1 VFDLITAAGRSN
13 NGSNPAQAIANSKPS
28 SSGTLVEPRRLCAP
42 LLRRDLADTTVVAVT
57 EAAARQRGVVV
68 AGVAAVLLGIVL
80 GVVAG
85 ASASPA
91 DPVLGFAA
99 SGALVAAPG
108 VLVLLGLRDRAGLWL
123 PAGLAA
129 FPLAFLSFAGLTLPL
144 LPLAVVFVMAW
155 IRHPGSHAGAVVHPG
170 AVAPLVVTLLLGAAV
185 ALFISDDP
193 ASWTTATGG
202 GSTSDVITNRE
213 ALLSLACTMLALV
226 TGWTLTKARRVS
238 G

>member
-1 VFDLITAAGRSN
+1 
-13 NGSNPAQAIANSKPS
+13 
-28 SSGTLVEPRRLCAP
+28 
-42 LLRRDLADTTVVAVT
+42 LLQGDLADTTVVAVT
-57 EAAARQRGVVV
+57 GAAGSQQGVVV
-68 AGVAAVLLGIVL
+68 AGVTAVLLGVAL

-99 SGALVAAPG
+99 LGALVAAPG
-108 VLVLLGLRDRAGLWL
+108 VLVLLGLRDRAALWL
-123 PAGLAA
+123 PAGLTA

-144 LPLAVVFVMAW
+144 LPLAVIFVVAW
-155 IRHPGSHAGAVVHPG
+155 IRHPGSHVASVVHPA
-170 AVAPLVVTLLLGAAV
+170 AVAPLVVILLLGAAV

-226 TGWTLTKARRVS
+226 TGWTLTRARHVS

>member
-1 VFDLITAAGRSN
+1 M
-13 NGSNPAQAIANSKPS
+13 
-28 SSGTLVEPRRLCAP
+28 
-42 LLRRDLADTTVVAVT
+42 
-57 EAAARQRGVVV
+57 
-68 AGVAAVLLGIVL
+68 AGVTAVLLGVAL
-80 GVVAG
+80 GVVAA

-91 DPVLGFAA
+91 DPALGFAA
-99 SGALVAAPG
+99 LGALVAAPG
-108 VLVLLGLRDRAGLWL
+108 VLGLLGLRDRAALWL

-129 FPLAFLSFAGLTLPL
+129 FPLAFFSFAGLTLPL
-144 LPLAVVFVMAW
+144 LPLAVIFVVAW
-155 IRHPGSHAGAVVHPG
+155 IRHPGSASVVHPA
-170 AVAPLVVTLLLGAAV
+170 AVAPLVVILLLGAAV

-226 TGWTLTKARRVS
+226 TAWTLTRARRAS